1 MLEKDELDYIATFML
16 KTGERLEMESIND
29 DHASIV
35 DVKIIKQTE
44 RTYRVAGIINVAAG
58 FVDDI
63 PESKSIDQEL
73 MKLKLTPKKKVILD
87 DHHPNTI
94 KWFDSG
100 WIMKEIRFKKDGK
113 TPDSMQY
120 RMGYRLYK
128 YLNEQSRQKE
138 DELEQEFTRWKAK
151 VKMVKEPEIIDFST
165 QRKRGIRNCQ
175 NTLHELCLLKLSEL
189 KTVPYIPS
197 TWSMTKIFKYL
208 DFLLAF
214 LQISLEKMEF
224 DWKEIGASYYKEIGG
239 SKEFDL
245 YKDEFIEHLEG
256 IAQCPVALLGL
267 ISLGKI
273 TPVYFSGPISGRFSI
288 YQHGPVHAL
297 TDLALSEDRYET
309 SADIFWLVENRA
321 VLTRMAAEK
330 NFLKETNS
338 LVLCV
343 DGHLRSAHKQ
353 FIGQVLTN
361 SSIRQVIIW
370 SDYDSAGL
378 QIAKEI
384 YDKVSEHH
392 KGTIKWISA
401 YQTVITNWAE
411 YEQHMDHF
419 LKNNRMEQ
427 EQVLGGANDWKR
439 WIQ

>member
-16 KTGERLEMESIND
+16 KTGERLELESTND
-29 DHASIV
+29 DHATIV

-44 RTYRVAGIINVAAG
+44 RTYRVAGIINIAAG

-63 PESKSIDQEL
+63 PETIDQEL

-94 KWFDSG
+94 KWFDCG

-113 TPDSMQY
+113 TPDSIHY

-128 YLNEQSRQKE
+128 YLNKQSRQKE
-138 DELEQEFTRWKAK
+138 EELAQEFTRWKAK
-151 VKMVKEPEIIDFST
+151 VKMVKEAKTIDFSP
-165 QRKRGIRNCQ
+165 QRKRGISHCKKN
-175 NTLHELCLLKLSEL
+175 LHELCLLELSEL
-189 KTVPYIPS
+189 KTVPYIPN
-197 TWSMTKIFKYL
+197 TWPMTKIFKYL

-214 LQISLEKMEF
+214 LQIDLEKKEF

-239 SKEFDL
+239 SKGFDQ
-245 YKDEFIEHLEG
+245 YKDEFIEQLES
-256 IAQCPVALLGL
+256 IAHCPAALLGMT
-267 ISLGKI
+267 SLGKI
-273 TPVYFSGPISGRFSI
+273 TPVYFSGQLSGNFST
-288 YQHGPVHAL
+288 YQYGPVHAL
-297 TDLALSEDRYET
+297 TDLAVSEENYET

-321 VLTRMAAEK
+321 VLTRMAAEM

-338 LVLCV
+338 FVLCV

-353 FIGQVLTN
+353 FIGQVLAS
-361 SSIRQVIIW
+361 SSIKQIIIW

-378 QIAKEI
+378 QIAREI
-384 YDKVSEHH
+384 YDTVSEHYPSM
-392 KGTIKWISA
+392 IKWISA
-401 YQTVITNWAE
+401 DQTVIMNWAE

-427 EQVLGGANDWKR
+427 EQVLGGAVDWKR